1 MMGVKIYTLRGKRY
15 LGVKLMSVYKS
26 AVLMLLS
33 LATAYF
39 SQTTLRAADDCC
51 PLLAGSDLI
60 RYFDG
65 NSFAFTAPCPSVSC
79 YPSYAF
85 NGTYPVAST
94 SYYTPGY
101 YSSAYGAKNIVPPPV
116 AARNPLPWPYFYT
129 PAGDYTPGYYSYYY
143 TPRFFRD

>member
-1 MMGVKIYTLRGKRY
+1 
-15 LGVKLMSVYKS
+15 MSVYKS

-33 LATAYF
+33 LATTYF

-51 PLLAGSDLI
+51 PPLAAFDSPI

-65 NSFAFTAPCPSVSC
+65 NSFAFTAACPSVSC

-101 YSSAYGAKNIVPPPV
+101 YSSAYGAKNMVPPPV

>member
-1 MMGVKIYTLRGKRY
+1 
-15 LGVKLMSVYKS
+15 MSVYKS

-33 LATAYF
+33 LAATYF

-51 PLLAGSDLI
+51 PPLASADSPI

-85 NGTYPVAST
+85 NGTYPVVSA

-101 YSSAYGAKNIVPPPV
+101 YSSAYGAKNMVLPPV

>member
-1 MMGVKIYTLRGKRY
+1 MRIHY
-15 LGVKLMSVYKS
+15 SC
-26 AVLMLLS
+26 VLMLFA
-33 LATAYF
+33 LAIASF
-39 SQTTLRAADDCC
+39 SAPPLRAADDCC
-51 PLLAGSDLI
+51 PPVTGTDLI

-85 NGTYPVAST
+85 PASYPVAST
-94 SYYTPGY
+94 SYYTPGF
-101 YSSAYGAKNIVPPPV
+101 YSSSYSAKNMIPPP
-116 AARNPLPWPYFYT
+116 APTQNPLPWPYFYT

>member
-1 MMGVKIYTLRGKRY
+1 
-15 LGVKLMSVYKS
+15 MSVYKS

-33 LATAYF
+33 LATTYF

-51 PLLAGSDLI
+51 PPLASADSPI

-85 NGTYPVAST
+85 NGTYPVVST

-116 AARNPLPWPYFYT
+116 APRNPLPWPYFYT